1 MMENFAVIDLGSN
14 SVRMTVVK
22 INDDGSTELVKQ
34 SKEFVRLSA
43 NMGKEKILKKEPI
56 ERTLGALKNFKEYL
70 DSLDHLEIRAVA
82 TAAVRQAANQKKFLK
97 KVKDEVG
104 FDIEVISGNTEAYY
118 DYLGVT
124 RSLPANNCVIVD
136 TGGASSE
143 IILVQNGRVSNL
155 ISIPVGSVTLSQQ
168 FGLEDEIS
176 ANKIFELLVYLN
188 KVFND
193 IWWLRN
199 GQNLPVIGLGGSNR
213 TIAKINR
220 NYNNF
225 LDFEDIHGYKLS
237 DNEVNKTF
245 ENILQLNCESRKKVG
260 GLSKTRA
267 DIIIGGLAPIVNLMQ
282 YLDSD
287 RVMFSKCGLRDGIIF
302 EKLDKHMQERV
313 TKKEGE

>member
-1 MMENFAVIDLGSN
+1 MENFAVIDLGSN

-43 NMGKEKILKKEPI
+43 NMGKEKTLKKEPI
-56 ERTLGALKNFKEYL
+56 ERTLGALKDFKKYL
-70 DSLDHLEIRAVA
+70 DSLDHLEVRAVA
-82 TAAVRQAANQKKFLK
+82 TAAVRQAVNQKKFLK

-143 IILVQNGRVSNL
+143 IILVQNGRASNL

-313 TKKEGE
+313 TKKEEE

>member
-1 MMENFAVIDLGSN
+1 MENFAVIDLGSN

-43 NMGKEKILKKEPI
+43 NMGKEKTLKKEPI
-56 ERTLGALKNFKEYL
+56 ERTLGALKDFKKYL
-70 DSLDHLEIRAVA
+70 DSLDHLEVRAVA
-82 TAAVRQAANQKKFLK
+82 TAAVRQAVNQKKFLK

-143 IILVQNGRVSNL
+143 IILVQNGRASNL

-302 EKLDKHMQERV
+302 EKLDKHMQKRV
-313 TKKEGE
+313 TKKEEE

>member
-1 MMENFAVIDLGSN
+1 
-14 SVRMTVVK
+14 
-22 INDDGSTELVKQ
+22 
-34 SKEFVRLSA
+34 
-43 NMGKEKILKKEPI
+43 
-56 ERTLGALKNFKEYL
+56 
-70 DSLDHLEIRAVA
+70 
-82 TAAVRQAANQKKFLK
+82 
-97 KVKDEVG
+97 
-104 FDIEVISGNTEAYY
+104 
-118 DYLGVT
+118 
-124 RSLPANNCVIVD
+124 IVD

-143 IILVQNGRVSNL
+143 IILVQNGRASNL

-245 ENILQLNCESRKKVG
+245 ENILQLNCESRKKIG

-282 YLDSD
+282 
-287 RVMFSKCGLRDGIIF
+287 
-302 EKLDKHMQERV
+302 
-313 TKKEGE
+313 

>member
-1 MMENFAVIDLGSN
+1 MENFAVIDLGSN

-43 NMGKEKILKKEPI
+43 NMGKEKTLKKEPI
-56 ERTLGALKNFKEYL
+56 ERTLGALKDFKKYL

-82 TAAVRQAANQKKFLK
+82 TAAVRQAVNQKKFLK

-143 IILVQNGRVSNL
+143 IILVQNGRASNL

-237 DNEVNKTF
+237 VNEVNKTF

-313 TKKEGE
+313 TKKDGE

>member
-1 MMENFAVIDLGSN
+1 MENFAVIDLGSN

-43 NMGKEKILKKEPI
+43 NMGKEKVLKKEPI
-56 ERTLGALKNFKEYL
+56 ERTLGALKDFKKYL
-70 DSLDHLEIRAVA
+70 DSLDHLEVRAVA
-82 TAAVRQAANQKKFLK
+82 TAAVRQAVNQKKFLK

-143 IILVQNGRVSNL
+143 IILVQNGRASNL

-313 TKKEGE
+313 TKKEEE

>member
-1 MMENFAVIDLGSN
+1 MENFAVIDLGSN

-43 NMGKEKILKKEPI
+43 NMGKEKTLKKEPV
-56 ERTLGALKNFKEYL
+56 ERTLGALKDFKQYL
-70 DSLDHLEIRAVA
+70 DSLDHLEVRAVA
-82 TAAVRQAANQKKFLK
+82 TAAVRQAVNRKKFLK

-104 FDIEVISGNTEAYY
+104 FDIKVISGDTEAYY

-143 IILVQNGRVSNL
+143 IILVQNGRASNL

-168 FGLEDEIS
+168 FGLEDEVS
-176 ANKIFELLVYLN
+176 ASKIFELLVYLN

-237 DNEVNKTF
+237 DHEVNKTF
-245 ENILQLNCESRKKVG
+245 GHILELNCESRKKVG

-313 TKKEGE
+313 AKKEAE

>member
-1 MMENFAVIDLGSN
+1 MENFAVIDLGSN
-14 SVRMTVVK
+14 SVRLTVTK
-22 INDDGSTELVKQ
+22 IHDDGRTETVKQ

-43 NMGKEKILKKEPI
+43 NMGKEKTLKKEPI
-56 ERTLGALKNFKEYL
+56 GRTIGALKDFKKYL
-70 DSLDHLEIRAVA
+70 SSLDHLEIRAVA

-97 KVKDEVG
+97 KVQEGVG
-104 FDIEVISGNTEAYY
+104 LDIEVISGNTEAYY

-143 IILVQNGRVSNL
+143 IILVQNGRISNL

-168 FGLEDEIS
+168 FSLQDEIS
-176 ANKIFELLVYLN
+176 ANKIFQLLVYLN
-188 KVFND
+188 KVFSD

-199 GQNLPVIGLGGSNR
+199 GSNLPVIGLGGSNR
-213 TIAKINR
+213 TLAKINR
-220 NYNNF
+220 DYNRF
-225 LDFEDIHGYKLS
+225 LDFEDIHGYKLT
-237 DNEVNKTF
+237 DNEVNETF
-245 ENILQLNCESRKKVG
+245 ENILGLSCDARKKVG
-260 GLSKTRA
+260 GLSKSRA

-287 RVMFSKCGLRDGIIF
+287 RIMFSKCGLRDGILF

-313 TKKEGE
+313 TKKEG

>member
-1 MMENFAVIDLGSN
+1 MENFAVIDLGSN

-43 NMGKEKILKKEPI
+43 NMGKEKVLKKEPI
-56 ERTLGALKNFKEYL
+56 ERTLGALKDFKKYL

-82 TAAVRQAANQKKFLK
+82 TAAVRQAVNQKKFLK

-143 IILVQNGRVSNL
+143 IILVQNGRASNL

-168 FGLEDEIS
+168 FGLEDEVS

-237 DNEVNKTF
+237 DDEVNKTF

-313 TKKEGE
+313 TKKDGE

>member
-1 MMENFAVIDLGSN
+1 MENFAVIDLGSN

-43 NMGKEKILKKEPI
+43 NMGKEKVLKKEPI
-56 ERTLGALKNFKEYL
+56 ERTLGALKDFKKYL

-82 TAAVRQAANQKKFLK
+82 TAAVRQAVNQKKFLK

-143 IILVQNGRVSNL
+143 IILVQNGRASNL

>member
-1 MMENFAVIDLGSN
+1 MENFAVIDLGSN

-43 NMGKEKILKKEPI
+43 NMGKEKTLKKEPI
-56 ERTLGALKNFKEYL
+56 ERTLGALKDFKKYL
-70 DSLDHLEIRAVA
+70 DSLDHLEVRAVA
-82 TAAVRQAANQKKFLK
+82 TAAVRQAVNQKKFLK

-143 IILVQNGRVSNL
+143 IILVQNGRASNL

-176 ANKIFELLVYLN
+176 ANKIFELLIYLN

-237 DNEVNKTF
+237 DDEVNKTF

-302 EKLDKHMQERV
+302 EKLDKHMQKRV
-313 TKKEGE
+313 TKKEEE

>member
-1 MMENFAVIDLGSN
+1 MENFAVIDLGSN

-43 NMGKEKILKKEPI
+43 NMGKEKVLKKEPI
-56 ERTLGALKNFKEYL
+56 ERTLGALKDFKKYL
-70 DSLDHLEIRAVA
+70 NGLDHLEVRAVA
-82 TAAVRQAANQKKFLK
+82 TAAVRQAVNQKKFLK

-176 ANKIFELLVYLN
+176 ANKIFELLIYLN

-313 TKKEGE
+313 TKKDGE

>member
-1 MMENFAVIDLGSN
+1 MENFAVIDLGSN

-43 NMGKEKILKKEPI
+43 NMGKEKTLKKEPI
-56 ERTLGALKNFKEYL
+56 ERTLGALKDFKQYL
-70 DSLDHLEIRAVA
+70 DSLDHLEVRAVA
-82 TAAVRQAANQKKFLK
+82 TAAVRQAVNRKKFLK

-104 FDIEVISGNTEAYY
+104 FDIEVISGDTEAYY

-143 IILVQNGRVSNL
+143 IILVQNGRASNL

-168 FGLEDEIS
+168 FGLEDEVS
-176 ANKIFELLVYLN
+176 ASKIFELLVYLN

-237 DNEVNKTF
+237 DHEVNKTF
-245 ENILQLNCESRKKVG
+245 GHILELNCESRKKVG

-267 DIIIGGLAPIVNLMQ
+267 DIIVGGLAPIVNLMQ

-313 TKKEGE
+313 TKKEAE

>member
-1 MMENFAVIDLGSN
+1 MENFAVIDLGSN

-43 NMGKEKILKKEPI
+43 NMGKEKVLKKEPI
-56 ERTLGALKNFKEYL
+56 ERTLGALKDFKKYL
-70 DSLDHLEIRAVA
+70 DSLDHLEVRAVA
-82 TAAVRQAANQKKFLK
+82 TAAVRQAVNQKKFLK

-143 IILVQNGRVSNL
+143 IILVQNGRASNL

-302 EKLDKHMQERV
+302 EKLDKHMQKRV
-313 TKKEGE
+313 TKKEEE

>member
-1 MMENFAVIDLGSN
+1 MENFAVIDLGSN

-43 NMGKEKILKKEPI
+43 NMGKEKTLKKEPI
-56 ERTLGALKNFKEYL
+56 ERTLGALKDFKKYL
-70 DSLDHLEIRAVA
+70 DSLDHLEVRAVA
-82 TAAVRQAANQKKFLK
+82 TAAVRQAVNQKKFLK

-143 IILVQNGRVSNL
+143 IILVQNGRASNL

-237 DNEVNKTF
+237 DNEVNQTF

-302 EKLDKHMQERV
+302 EKLDKHMQKRV
-313 TKKEGE
+313 TKKEEE

>member
-1 MMENFAVIDLGSN
+1 MENFAVIDLGSN

-43 NMGKEKILKKEPI
+43 NMGKEKVLKKEPI
-56 ERTLGALKNFKEYL
+56 ERTLGALKDFKKYL

-82 TAAVRQAANQKKFLK
+82 TAAVRQAVNQKKFLK

-143 IILVQNGRVSNL
+143 IILVQNGRASNL

-237 DNEVNKTF
+237 VNEVNKTF

-313 TKKEGE
+313 TKKDGE